1 METEW
6 KAKTGRISLLTR
18 SAATVRLAY
27 AVSRSVKKLEHELA
41 SQPDLDKE
49 IVEKRWNQLHR
60 KNAKLVHQHILKYR
74 GFLTKFGQ
82 AASTKAGSLPA
93 PWVEEL
99 RDLQDELPI
108 SNYQEVVRTIKTD
121 LGRPLEETFRDFGQ
135 RPIASAS
142 VGQAHMAWLRSS
154 GQKVCVKVQHHGV
167 GSLMKTDL
175 VTIEFIAAKM
185 MKLHKGAPDF
195 TDLIREWRRAAVE
208 EVDFQLEAK
217 NAMQA
222 ANALRRHSVDVTC
235 PEPLL
240 NLCSRRVLTMVF
252 IEGWK
257 ITDLDRMP
265 YGADRE
271 GLARNL
277 VHAFALLVFQEGLI
291 HGDPHPGNVFVEQV
305 PGGDAKQVRPVLLD
319 WGIVKRLTHE
329 ERLAAAKWII
339 SVLAQDRQL
348 HISSLLDLGFEFDA
362 DPDLPEFATFIE
374 ASMSQCAFLFRDSI
388 PSSSQINFLQ
398 QMNEHQERAENQE
411 KEGKDG
417 KDQSKLIGKVPGVV
431 LFFLRGLEML
441 QNICGMLEV
450 TVPFATIMLENC
462 MPLLASRGSWSPAVA
477 LPGPPGQS
485 VLEQKVRAKLNDLD
499 RKGLVLGAQVAVWDR
514 RLGTRGEFLCSA
526 ACGRLGVCQWVPI
539 SDQTV
544 MPLMSLS
551 AGPLLHCL
559 LRALSHPTAQGKQVS
574 FNTSIPEIW
583 PDFSQRG
590 KTATIGDV
598 LQHQAGLA
606 KPFPSDMSIK
616 AFCSETR
623 MEEAIASAPLCP
635 EDEGLCPVWGDAL
648 AALLKRIVGRK
659 STQDALTQTL
669 GSMAGEITYR
679 APTNCH
685 TAFAGR
691 KPQERVTMQSIYEWL
706 EEKVESLDSMAHN
719 NNSSTVRRRW
729 LSETELAVERPW
741 MTDPMI
747 VNREALLIG
756 HSCLAGRGLRASAKT
771 LCRMFTA
778 DLVPAEMLAKSLE
791 PGREVKFR
799 TLQQWWDSVGA
810 PQRALG
816 GWQLFPFKTKKEEV
830 QGYGFS
836 DGATGSMVLRL
847 PEVTL
852 AILLSSCS
860 PKTRHAGR
868 SLLETICAE
877 LGLEVGWPAEP
888 PSLPKRPGGAAKN
901 LSTKSES
908 SKVADGRRPDD
919 LQQELAKVEAKV
931 AKLSEVLELLL
942 PGASEAIC
950 GVPPPSAVPQRP
962 QRTMAG
968 FWLSDETEGLE
979 SLLEALQVPAMMRSM
994 ASAAQRSLQID
1005 IEGNEVQISST
1016 TSMLGRQLEETTTRF
1031 QVGSSFSG
1039 EQALGGAFTAMASWI
1054 EDKEPQQPA
1063 SLHLVK
1069 QFATEGI
1076 QLDELFFLQQDS
1088 RLALTTTLS
1097 SSQHQFEDRKVEL
1110 HRQEELEAFCAEL
1123 GEDLILKRQLSL
1135 PGAIKAL
1142 PGGSRVTGLGPVGAD
1157 AADQEGPTLTDL
1169 KKIQLPTSVFL
1180 CVEAIRSTT
1189 YFSKEGGSE
1198 GIGESVPSEL
1208 LESLPPEIRTA
1219 LAERQEAYQAYQSP
1233 SPSSAASPL
1242 TVMKAPS
1249 AGPKSAPKIEA
1260 ARASRASFFWTALGV
1275 ASWAACSAL
1284 GQAGKLTTRASL
1296 YVCQAACQAPNLCPL
1311 PSSILRPK
1319 AAEDEYVISVDR
1331 TMGQRLGLRVDKED
1345 GEVFILEVQPGLVQ
1359 EWNEANP
1366 DCQVRVGDVLLE
1378 VNGQSGDTRTLMEL
1392 CKSCQPLE
1400 MKLRRELLEPE
1411 SPEKV
1416 KAQEVN
1422 KADFGE
1428 ALDKKEHK
1436 AEDKVEETSVGGD
1449 QVQAAAA
1456 SSQALEKLQ
1465 LPKVPEPSESSAASG
1480 ASCGPLRRQQREH
1493 RREEVQSSSEK
1504 YRCRRDEP
1512 KALVLEDPV
1521 VGATFADPR
1530 FRQQKLGIIA
1540 FSRLDPDLCPL
1551 SQLCRA
1557 QVLSNAFDLGR
1568 AGLVLAAPCS
1578 RSSSRFR
1585 NAEAAYQATWNWPLS
1600 GLFQE
1605 LGPVAAIRKVQRF
1618 GTYRDQTRGG
1628 FVNSWRAMRAVLEAK
1643 FAPNSAV
1650 AAVLL
1655 KSGDAFLL
1663 DTGEALQSDPPLEDM
1678 PENWIGLLLM
1688 IVRDKLSKSTAWTE
1702 YIQNVCDLENGK
1714 GSKAS
1719 LTWQADVQAAKAAIQ
1734 NQSSLKLADMD
1745 AV

>member
-1 METEW
+1 
-6 KAKTGRISLLTR
+6 
-18 SAATVRLAY
+18 
-27 AVSRSVKKLEHELA
+27 
-41 SQPDLDKE
+41 
-49 IVEKRWNQLHR
+49 
-60 KNAKLVHQHILKYR
+60 
-74 GFLTKFGQ
+74 
-82 AASTKAGSLPA
+82 
-93 PWVEEL
+93 
-99 RDLQDELPI
+99 
-108 SNYQEVVRTIKTD
+108 
-121 LGRPLEETFRDFGQ
+121 
-135 RPIASAS
+135 
-142 VGQAHMAWLRSS
+142 
-154 GQKVCVKVQHHGV
+154 
-167 GSLMKTDL
+167 
-175 VTIEFIAAKM
+175 
-185 MKLHKGAPDF
+185 
-195 TDLIREWRRAAVE
+195 
-208 EVDFQLEAK
+208 
-217 NAMQA
+217 
-222 ANALRRHSVDVTC
+222 
-235 PEPLL
+235 
-240 NLCSRRVLTMVF
+240 
-252 IEGWK
+252 
-257 ITDLDRMP
+257 
-265 YGADRE
+265 
-271 GLARNL
+271 
-277 VHAFALLVFQEGLI
+277 
-291 HGDPHPGNVFVEQV
+291 
-305 PGGDAKQVRPVLLD
+305 
-319 WGIVKRLTHE
+319 
-329 ERLAAAKWII
+329 
-339 SVLAQDRQL
+339 
-348 HISSLLDLGFEFDA
+348 
-362 DPDLPEFATFIE
+362 
-374 ASMSQCAFLFRDSI
+374 
-388 PSSSQINFLQ
+388 
-398 QMNEHQERAENQE
+398 
-411 KEGKDG
+411 
-417 KDQSKLIGKVPGVV
+417 
-431 LFFLRGLEML
+431 
-441 QNICGMLEV
+441 
-450 TVPFATIMLENC
+450 
-462 MPLLASRGSWSPAVA
+462 
-477 LPGPPGQS
+477 
-485 VLEQKVRAKLNDLD
+485 
-499 RKGLVLGAQVAVWDR
+499 
-514 RLGTRGEFLCSA
+514 
-526 ACGRLGVCQWVPI
+526 
-539 SDQTV
+539 
-544 MPLMSLS
+544 
-551 AGPLLHCL
+551 
-559 LRALSHPTAQGKQVS
+559 
-574 FNTSIPEIW
+574 
-583 PDFSQRG
+583 
-590 KTATIGDV
+590 
-598 LQHQAGLA
+598 
-606 KPFPSDMSIK
+606 
-616 AFCSETR
+616 
-623 MEEAIASAPLCP
+623 
-635 EDEGLCPVWGDAL
+635 
-648 AALLKRIVGRK
+648 
-659 STQDALTQTL
+659 
-669 GSMAGEITYR
+669 
-679 APTNCH
+679 
-685 TAFAGR
+685 
-691 KPQERVTMQSIYEWL
+691 MQSIYEWL

-719 NNSSTVRRRW
+719 NNSSTLRRRW

-877 LGLEVGWPAEP
+877 LGFEVGWPAEP

-908 SKVADGRRPDD
+908 SKAADGRRPDD

-1345 GEVFILEVQPGLVQ
+1345 GEVFILEVQPG
-1359 EWNEANP
+1359 
-1366 DCQVRVGDVLLE
+1366 
-1378 VNGQSGDTRTLMEL
+1378 
-1392 CKSCQPLE
+1392 
-1400 MKLRRELLEPE
+1400 
-1411 SPEKV
+1411 
-1416 KAQEVN
+1416 
-1422 KADFGE
+1422 
-1428 ALDKKEHK
+1428 
-1436 AEDKVEETSVGGD
+1436 
-1449 QVQAAAA
+1449 
-1456 SSQALEKLQ
+1456 
-1465 LPKVPEPSESSAASG
+1465 
-1480 ASCGPLRRQQREH
+1480 
-1493 RREEVQSSSEK
+1493 
-1504 YRCRRDEP
+1504 
-1512 KALVLEDPV
+1512 
-1521 VGATFADPR
+1521 
-1530 FRQQKLGIIA
+1530 
-1540 FSRLDPDLCPL
+1540 
-1551 SQLCRA
+1551 
-1557 QVLSNAFDLGR
+1557 
-1568 AGLVLAAPCS
+1568 
-1578 RSSSRFR
+1578 
-1585 NAEAAYQATWNWPLS
+1585 
-1600 GLFQE
+1600 
-1605 LGPVAAIRKVQRF
+1605 
-1618 GTYRDQTRGG
+1618 
-1628 FVNSWRAMRAVLEAK
+1628 
-1643 FAPNSAV
+1643 
-1650 AAVLL
+1650 
-1655 KSGDAFLL
+1655 
-1663 DTGEALQSDPPLEDM
+1663 
-1678 PENWIGLLLM
+1678 
-1688 IVRDKLSKSTAWTE
+1688 
-1702 YIQNVCDLENGK
+1702 
-1714 GSKAS
+1714 
-1719 LTWQADVQAAKAAIQ
+1719 
-1734 NQSSLKLADMD
+1734 
-1745 AV
+1745 

>member
-1 METEW
+1 
-6 KAKTGRISLLTR
+6 
-18 SAATVRLAY
+18 
-27 AVSRSVKKLEHELA
+27 
-41 SQPDLDKE
+41 
-49 IVEKRWNQLHR
+49 
-60 KNAKLVHQHILKYR
+60 
-74 GFLTKFGQ
+74 
-82 AASTKAGSLPA
+82 
-93 PWVEEL
+93 
-99 RDLQDELPI
+99 
-108 SNYQEVVRTIKTD
+108 
-121 LGRPLEETFRDFGQ
+121 
-135 RPIASAS
+135 
-142 VGQAHMAWLRSS
+142 
-154 GQKVCVKVQHHGV
+154 
-167 GSLMKTDL
+167 
-175 VTIEFIAAKM
+175 
-185 MKLHKGAPDF
+185 
-195 TDLIREWRRAAVE
+195 
-208 EVDFQLEAK
+208 
-217 NAMQA
+217 
-222 ANALRRHSVDVTC
+222 
-235 PEPLL
+235 
-240 NLCSRRVLTMVF
+240 
-252 IEGWK
+252 
-257 ITDLDRMP
+257 
-265 YGADRE
+265 
-271 GLARNL
+271 
-277 VHAFALLVFQEGLI
+277 
-291 HGDPHPGNVFVEQV
+291 
-305 PGGDAKQVRPVLLD
+305 
-319 WGIVKRLTHE
+319 
-329 ERLAAAKWII
+329 
-339 SVLAQDRQL
+339 
-348 HISSLLDLGFEFDA
+348 
-362 DPDLPEFATFIE
+362 
-374 ASMSQCAFLFRDSI
+374 
-388 PSSSQINFLQ
+388 
-398 QMNEHQERAENQE
+398 
-411 KEGKDG
+411 
-417 KDQSKLIGKVPGVV
+417 
-431 LFFLRGLEML
+431 
-441 QNICGMLEV
+441 
-450 TVPFATIMLENC
+450 
-462 MPLLASRGSWSPAVA
+462 
-477 LPGPPGQS
+477 
-485 VLEQKVRAKLNDLD
+485 
-499 RKGLVLGAQVAVWDR
+499 
-514 RLGTRGEFLCSA
+514 
-526 ACGRLGVCQWVPI
+526 
-539 SDQTV
+539 
-544 MPLMSLS
+544 
-551 AGPLLHCL
+551 
-559 LRALSHPTAQGKQVS
+559 
-574 FNTSIPEIW
+574 
-583 PDFSQRG
+583 
-590 KTATIGDV
+590 
-598 LQHQAGLA
+598 
-606 KPFPSDMSIK
+606 
-616 AFCSETR
+616 
-623 MEEAIASAPLCP
+623 
-635 EDEGLCPVWGDAL
+635 
-648 AALLKRIVGRK
+648 
-659 STQDALTQTL
+659 
-669 GSMAGEITYR
+669 
-679 APTNCH
+679 
-685 TAFAGR
+685 
-691 KPQERVTMQSIYEWL
+691 MQSIYEWL

-908 SKVADGRRPDD
+908 SKAADGRRPDD